1 MNGSQPVLSDHLRYM
16 NGSNETTEE
25 CIVDTNGHEFE
36 WISDPRVNLELED
49 LKTSTQL
56 ITKLDVELN
65 ESRNHFHVML
75 SESSNKISD
84 LAKKLGNC
92 VDKVKPY
99 YEAKVRAKDLKSD
112 VERAVIRYDKSI
124 TSLAMAKE
132 MVKLAEES
140 LQKENNVMNTSWQQ
154 MLNHSTIKVNQWER
168 QRTLE
173 QTNHQRISQDYN
185 NAQQLALQLHKQLK
199 HSINKTSL
207 ESRRH
212 LLQLNNIT
220 NQHELQLLP
229 YFEMKGQF
237 NQMMDDQ
244 ISKMRSLEE
253 RVSKA
258 KLNYSKALQRLE
270 EINNEMNQRRK
281 VDNLLLHED
290 RGIGAGAESS
300 DAVSP
305 KLRKSFRKLSLE
317 TEDLSQM
324 LTLKSEWF
332 TKRNAKSETN
342 SDRDDTES
350 MTTTDTL
357 DDTVIDNTMIVDR
370 VSDTDKP

>member
-199 HSINKTSL
+199 HSINKT
-207 ESRRH
+207 R
-212 LLQLNNIT
+212 
-220 NQHELQLLP
+220 P